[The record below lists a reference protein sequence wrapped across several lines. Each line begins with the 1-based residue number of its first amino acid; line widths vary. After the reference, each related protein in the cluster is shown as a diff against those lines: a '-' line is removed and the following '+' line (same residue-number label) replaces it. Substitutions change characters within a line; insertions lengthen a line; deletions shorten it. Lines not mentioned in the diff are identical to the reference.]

1 MARLKW
7 DQTGERLFETG
18 TDRGVYYGTDAQGN
32 YVTGVAW
39 NGLTGVTESPDGAEE
54 TPLYA
59 DNIKYLSL
67 FSQENFKG
75 TITAYTYPDEFED
88 ADGSKEIAVGVRAGQ
103 QRRRPFGL
111 SYRTLIGNDVDETG
125 HGYKLH
131 LVYGAKVS
139 PSERAYETVNDTPAA
154 ITFSWAFVT
163 TPTVPTNFDMEPTA
177 HVIID
182 STKVDAAKLKALE
195 DMLYGGGTGSADP
208 KLPTLDEV
216 IAMFPTS
223 GTVAVTGVTVDKPTA
238 SVAVGANT
246 TIVAT
251 VAPANATNKT
261 VTWASDATAKATVDQ
276 SGKVTGVAAGTAN
289 ITATAGGKTATSV
302 VTVTAP

>member
-1 MARLKW
+1 MPKLTW
-7 DQTGERLFETG
+7 DETGKRLFETG
-18 TDRGVYYGTDAQGN
+18 TDRGVYYGTDTQGQ
-32 YVTGVAW
+32 YVNGVAW

-75 TITAYTYPDEFED
+75 TIAAFTYPDEFED
-88 ADGSKEIAVGVRAGQ
+88 ADGSKEISVGVRAGQ

-111 SYRTLIGNDVDETG
+111 SYRTLVGNDVDETAY
-125 HGYKLH
+125 GYKLH
-131 LVYGAKVS
+131 LVYNAKVS

-163 TPTVPTNFDMEPTA
+163 TPVRPTDFDMEPTA
-177 HVIID
+177 HVVID
-182 STKVDAAKLKALE
+182 STKAPADKLKALE
-195 DMLYGGGTGSADP
+195 AILYGDGSNEA

-216 IAMFPTS
+216 IAMFKEDAVP
-223 GTVAVTGVTVDKPTA
+223 VTGVTVDKPTA
-238 SVAVGANT
+238 SVAVNATT

-251 VAPANATNKT
+251 VAPANATSKT
-261 VTWASDATAKATVDQ
+261 VTWASADATKATVTQ
-276 SGKVTGVAAGTAN
+276 GGIVTGKAAGTVN

-302 VTVTAP
+302 VTVTGA

>member
-1 MARLKW
+1 MPRLKW

-18 TDRGVYYGTDAQGN
+18 TDRGVYYGTDSQGQ
-32 YVTGVAW
+32 YVAGVAW

-59 DNIKYLSL
+59 DNMKYLSL

-88 ADGSKEIAVGVRAGQ
+88 ADGSKEISVGVRAGQ

-154 ITFSWAFVT
+154 ITFSWSFVT
-163 TPTVPTNFDMEPTA
+163 TPVSASNFNIEPTA

-182 STKVDAAKLKALE
+182 STKVDAAKLKTLE
-195 DMLYGGGTGSADP
+195 DMLYGGGSGSTEP

-216 IAMFPTS
+216 IAMFPAS
-223 GTVAVTGVTVDKPTA
+223 GSVAVTSVTVDKPTA
-238 SVAVGANT
+238 TVAVNGTT

-251 VAPANATNKT
+251 VAPSNATNKT
-261 VTWASDATAKATVDQ
+261 VTWASADQTKATVTQ
-276 SGKVTGVAAGTAN
+276 AGVVTGKAAGTVN
-289 ITATAGGKTATSV
+289 ITATADGKTATSV
-302 VTVTAP
+302 VTVTA